1 MIPTGLRAA
10 LGDEAGGVF
19 YLHGTD
25 EYSKDLAA
33 RSLAEAHLESG
44 TAAFNHD
51 VLRGSEVTVDSLATT
66 LQTPPMMAPWRVVVL
81 KETHELA
88 SSPRLRSLVL
98 EVAAAP
104 PPGLA
109 LILVASVPQRSKAQ
123 FYPELARSCR
133 TLHFPVP
140 EGRALHDWLIERCRA
155 DFGRRLS
162 EGAARALAQALGGS
176 IPVLVRELEKLS
188 ALVGEDSEITTED
201 VRRGRHQDPRAGPV
215 GVVRPDRRAAL
226 PRGAPGSR
234 DPRPARGVGRLA
246 RDRTHDPPP
255 QARGR
260 GGGRAEGP
268 GGGASGQSGWL
279 ARKYARKYARQA
291 RRWTP
296 AEIERTLAGLLQ
308 VDRLLKAARTPDG
321 ELLERW
327 LLEEA
332 SAAA

>member
-133 TLHFPVP
+133 TLDFPVP

-188 ALVGEDSEITTED
+188 ALVGEGSEITTED
-201 VRRGRHQDPRAGPV
+201 VRRAGTKILEQDRWAWFDLIGERRYLEALPGLEILVRHGETGVWLVTGLTTHLLRL
-215 GVVRPDRRAAL
+215 GVVVADGPRVLEAAL
-226 PRGAPGSR
+226 PGNQR
-234 DPRPARGVGRLA
+234 
-246 RDRTHDPPP
+246 
-255 QARGR
+255 
-260 GGGRAEGP
+260 
-268 GGGASGQSGWL
+268 WL
-279 ARKYARKYARQA
+279 ARKYVRQA